1 MEHESSREPLVTDL
15 LRMAMDDA
23 RELVR
28 AEVLLA
34 KDEVGTEAKHAG
46 ASLFLLL
53 LGVAIAAFALAGLVI
68 GLLTAAQA
76 SPTAIALVFALIMAA
91 LAGISL
97 FSARRLMPK
106 HLLERTRGRVED
118 DIRRLKEVVQ

>member
-1 MEHESSREPLVTDL
+1 MQPDISRELPVADL
-15 LRMAMDDA
+15 LRTAVDDA

-53 LGVAIAAFALAGLVI
+53 MGVATTAFALAGLIV
-68 GLLTAAQA
+68 GLLALSRASAAV
-76 SPTAIALVFALIMAA
+76 IALLFALIMALCAGFAFLMA
-91 LAGISL
+91 LW
-97 FSARRLMPK
+97 LMPK
-106 HLLERTRGRVED
+106 SPLERTRVRLEA
-118 DIRRLKEVVQ
+118 DIRELKEVIQ